1 MSNYDLNQ
9 IFLRYSSQS
18 VCGIKPANLFTVP
31 SENFTVE
38 IFREWQLIVNEQG
51 LEISAFKIS
60 DRTTM
65 LFIYN
70 KKWIQKIIENPL
82 VVPYLEKKGYS
93 SIHDTNKTIQDLSN
107 RLRSKKDFPHEV
119 GIFLGY
125 PFDDVIKFEEHQ
137 GKFCRYCGYWKA
149 YCNPEKAKECCNRFR
164 QCSQM
169 CAKWFDEGY
178 SIPQIIKKYKEAVK
192 KSA

>member
-1 MSNYDLNQ
+1 MTNYNLNQ
-9 IFLRYSSQS
+9 IFIRSSSPS
-18 VCGIKPANLFTVP
+18 VCGLKPVNLFTV
-31 SENFTVE
+31 SSE
-38 IFREWQLIVNEQG
+38 IFSAEILREWQIIVKEQE
-51 LEISAFKIS
+51 LTVSAFKIS

-70 KKWIQKIIENPL
+70 KKWIQEIIENPA
-82 VVPYLEKKGYS
+82 VVLYLEKKGYS
-93 SIHDTNKTIQDLSN
+93 SIQDTNKTIQDLFS
-107 RLRSKKDFPHEV
+107 RLKSKKDFPHEV

-137 GKFCRYCGYWKA
+137 GKSCKYCGYWKA

-164 QCSQM
+164 ECSQM

-178 SIPQIIKKYKEAVK
+178 SIPQIVKKYKEAVK